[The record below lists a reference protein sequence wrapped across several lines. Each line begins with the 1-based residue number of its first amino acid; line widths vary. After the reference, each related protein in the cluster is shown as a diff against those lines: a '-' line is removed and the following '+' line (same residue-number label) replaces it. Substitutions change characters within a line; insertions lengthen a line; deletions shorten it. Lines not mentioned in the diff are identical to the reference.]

1 MKEEILELYEDKLVQ
16 ELNNLDR
23 TEVGSKD
30 RSEQINQ
37 ITKMYAILVDEA
49 KVDADYSKEVEL
61 KTRELDIREKELE
74 SEEKSKKVEHVLTVA
89 SICLPLVTYT
99 TLFCKGLKFEET
111 GSMASS
117 MMKNLLT
124 KLRFGK

>member
-1 MKEEILELYEDKLVQ
+1 MKEEILELYEDELVQ

-37 ITKMYAILVDEA
+37 VTKMYAILVDEA

-89 SICLPLVTYT
+89 SICLPLATYV

-111 GSMASS
+111 GSMASA

>member
-1 MKEEILELYEDKLVQ
+1 MKEEILELYEDKLVH
-16 ELNNLDR
+16 ELNNLDKM
-23 TEVGSKD
+23 EAGSKE
-30 RSEQINQ
+30 RSEQISQ
-37 ITKMYAILVDEA
+37 VTKMYSTLVDEA

-61 KTRELDIREKELE
+61 KTRELDIHEKELE
-74 SEEKSKKVEHVLTVA
+74 LDAKSKKVDHALTIA
-89 SICLPLVTYT
+89 GICLPLITYT

-124 KLRFGK
+124 KFRLGK